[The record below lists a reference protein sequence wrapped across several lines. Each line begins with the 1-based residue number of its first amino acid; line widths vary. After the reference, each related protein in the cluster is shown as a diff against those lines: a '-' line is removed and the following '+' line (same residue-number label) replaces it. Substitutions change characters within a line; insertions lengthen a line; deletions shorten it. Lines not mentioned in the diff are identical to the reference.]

1 MLLYLCTIYDI
12 EANIPELYS
21 KDNDEFTEP
30 LGLIL
35 NQIQIQSAIVKARLN
50 KYALS
55 LTHGVSPKLTYPISR
70 KGNTNKNAYLKTPT
84 LLITDSTTN
93 EADTYIVTFT
103 DSTSFGVTNF
113 FGLTVGSGNI
123 NTDFTSNNGLF
134 EIKLTDWV
142 GTFGLTLSS
151 DGVTYNG
158 DKFYFAYE
166 THEDILR
173 LICSYLVA
181 GAILTGRYVSEASN
195 NMSFLNNNYS
205 RLAENML
212 KDIEAGDLTLS
223 CFDIN
228 EGGTLESNE
237 YWHGYNV
244 DAYGLGRTPPLPSD
258 TTDRLNGTL

>member
-30 LGLIL
+30 LGMIL
-35 NQIQIQSAIVKARLN
+35 NQIQVQSAVVKGRLS
-50 KYALS
+50 KYIS
-55 LTHGVSPKLTYPISR
+55 SFTRNVTPKITFPIAR
-70 KGNTNKNAYLKTPT
+70 KGNTNKNSYLKNPT

-113 FGLTVGSGNI
+113 FGLTVGSGNT
-123 NTDFTSNNGLF
+123 NADFTSTGGLF
-134 EIKLTDWV
+134 QIKATDWV
-142 GTFGLTLSS
+142 GIF
-151 DGVTYNG
+151 DIG

-195 NMSFLNNNYS
+195 TMTFLTINYT
-205 RLAENML
+205 RMAEKL
-212 KDIEAGDLTLS
+212 LTAIEAGDLTLD
-223 CFDIN
+223 CFDSN
-228 EGGTLESNE
+228 EGGTLESKE
-237 YWHGYNV
+237 YWQGYNI
-244 DAYGLGRTPPLPSD
+244 DTYGLGRTPPSISD
-258 TTDRLNGTL
+258 TSDRL